1 MHEQARVVIIGS
13 GIAGSS
19 VAYHL
24 TELGWRDIVVLE
36 RGTLIGGTTSHAPG
50 LVGQL
55 RSSVSLTKM
64 LMYSVDLYKKLAID
78 GQPGYAGV
86 GSLRLASS
94 LERMEELKRQLGF
107 ARGVGLTAELL
118 SASEARR
125 MFPLLDARGVEGALY
140 LPGDG
145 SARAPILAQA
155 LANAARER
163 GVTFYTHTP
172 VTAIE
177 VGNGRVQAVSTP
189 QGRIRTEIVVVAAGI
204 WSPRIGRMA
213 GVSLPLV
220 PMQHQYIM
228 TAPIQELSGTT
239 VPNVRD
245 PDKLVYFRQDGD
257 CLVLGGYERNPV
269 SFPVEAIADGENP
282 TVHPFDAPRFESL
295 LAGGI
300 ERVPILRETELVK
313 RVNGL
318 ESFTPDGEFILGE
331 APDARGFWAACGF
344 CAHGVSGSGGVGKV
358 IAEWIVEGEPSLD
371 LWHMDIRRF
380 GAYTAS
386 RRYISTRVNEVYSTY
401 YDISYPLQER
411 NSARALRLSPVY
423 SRLEELGA
431 VFGEKAG
438 WERPNWFA
446 RNEPL
451 AAGQGWPQPYGW
463 AGRYWS
469 PAIGAEH
476 QATRERL
483 AIFDETSFSKLEV
496 LGPGAAS
503 FLQYITDNQMEQPI
517 GAVTY
522 TQMLN
527 RHGGIECDLT
537 VTRLASDR
545 FQIITGTA
553 FGTHDLSWIRSQMPD
568 DGSVYINDVTSSRCC
583 LGVWGP
589 FARALMQQ
597 VSENDFSNAAF
608 PYLTA
613 QHVTIGDIPVLALR
627 VTYVGELGWEL
638 YAPMEYGL
646 KLWDTLWEAGQPL
659 GMLAGGYRA
668 IESLRLEKGY
678 RYWSADIHSE
688 YNPYEAGLGFAVK
701 LNKGDFLGKE
711 ALERIKATGIT
722 RKLCCL
728 VLDDPRAIALG
739 GEPLLAPDGER
750 VLGRVTSGGYGYTLR
765 QSIAYGYLPV
775 EYAVPGTRLDVQL
788 FGVKYGA
795 TVMKEP
801 LYDPKNE
808 KVKM

>member
-1 MHEQARVVIIGS
+1 MHDQARVVIIGS

-19 VAYHL
+19 IAYHL
-24 TELGWRDIVVLE
+24 AERGWRDIVVLE
-36 RGTLIGGTTSHAPG
+36 QGVLTSGTTSHAPG

-64 LMYSVDLYKKLAID
+64 LVYSVSLYKTLEVD
-78 GQPGYAGV
+78 GQPGYFGG

-94 LERMEELKRQLGF
+94 KERMEELKRQVGF
-107 ARGVGLTAELL
+107 SKSVGLEAELV
-118 SASEARR
+118 SASEAKHL
-125 MFPLLDARGVEGALY
+125 FPMMDLKGVEGALW
-140 LPGDG
+140 LPTDG
-145 SARAPILAQA
+145 SARATILASA
-155 LANAARER
+155 LISKARNL
-163 GVTFYTHTP
+163 GVTFYDHTR
-172 VTAIE
+172 VTAID
-177 VGNGRVQAVSTP
+177 VVNGRIQAVDTTR
-189 QGRIRTEIVVVAAGI
+189 GRISTEIVVVAAGI

-213 GVSLPLV
+213 GVTIPLI
-220 PMQHQYIM
+220 PMQHQYTV
-228 TAPIQELSGTT
+228 TAPLPELSGGAT
-239 VPNVRD
+239 VPNLRD
-245 PDKLVYFRQDGD
+245 PDLLIYCRQDGES
-257 CLVLGGYERNPV
+257 LVLGGYERDPV
-269 SFPVEAIADGENP
+269 AFNVDAIPGGENP
-282 TVHPFDAPRFESL
+282 TTLSYDPPRFESL
-295 LAGGI
+295 VCGCE
-300 ERVPILRETELVK
+300 ERIPALRGVELVK

-331 APDARGFWAACGF
+331 APEVKGFWAACGF
-344 CAHGVSGSGGVGKV
+344 CAHGVSGSGGVGKMM
-358 IAEWIVEGEPSLD
+358 AGWIIDGEPELD
-371 LWHMDIRRF
+371 LWDMDIHRF
-380 GAYTAS
+380 AAYTAS
-386 RRYISTRVNEVYSTY
+386 RRYIATRVNEVYSTY
-401 YDISYPLQER
+401 YDISYPMRER
-411 NSARALRLSPVY
+411 SSARELRLSPVY
-423 SRLEELGA
+423 SRLRELGA

-451 AAGQGWPQPYGW
+451 AEEQGWPVPYGW
-463 AGRYWS
+463 AARYWS

-476 QATRERL
+476 QATRERV
-483 AIFDETSFSKLEV
+483 AIFDETSFSKIDV
-496 LGPGAAS
+496 HGSGAAA
-503 FLQYITDNQMEQPI
+503 FLQRITDNQMDQPV

-527 RHGGIECDLT
+527 EHGGIECDLT
-537 VTRLASDR
+537 VTRLAWDR

-553 FGTHDLSWIRSQMPD
+553 FGNHDLSWMRRHMPT
-568 DGSVYINDVTSSRCC
+568 DGSVYVNDITSSRCC
-583 LGVWGP
+583 IGVWGP
-589 FARALMQQ
+589 RARQLMQS

-659 GMLAGGYRA
+659 GLVAAGYRA

-701 LNKGDFLGKE
+701 LQKGDFLGKS
-711 ALERIKATGIT
+711 ALERIKAEGVK

-728 VLDDPRAIALG
+728 ILDDSAAVAFS
-739 GEPLLAPDGER
+739 GEPLLDGER
-750 VLGRVTSGGYGYTLR
+750 VLGHITSAGYGYTVR

-775 EYAVPGTRLDVQL
+775 EYAVPGVRIETQL

-795 TVMKEP
+795 TVTKEP

-808 KVKM
+808 KIKV